1 MKIDLKSSLKSMH
14 LPTNKIRIQHSSKL
28 KITTISVD
36 PLKDS
41 QTAWKLATYLNAAP
55 FEYTISIV
63 TIDNS
68 EKIDFIDFTIND
80 EATVPDPE

>member
-1 MKIDLKSSLKSMH
+1 M
-14 LPTNKIRIQHSSKL
+14 
-28 KITTISVD
+28 D

-55 FEYTISIV
+55 FEYTISIA